1 MICCPCWKVISRVL
15 FRNFPD
21 IWRKSF
27 SPAPTHHLSPNNIEE
42 EPNLRHG
49 SFAGVLEEY
58 VEGKLFYTWLYGD
71 NHETNAGNSSNQRA
85 VGKIL
90 LMSEIPLKLS
100 MEDYFGGLCDL
111 TGEIGR
117 YAVSRGTVRD
127 KESVKVCVDSSQS
140 IYMTLKMLGKLP
152 RNVSKKMTTL
162 SKSVDKLDRVL
173 YEQSLME
180 MTGRKE
186 FATGVEVGN
195 PAFDSN
201 FTGD

>member
-1 MICCPCWKVISRVL
+1 M
-15 FRNFPD
+15 
-21 IWRKSF
+21 
-27 SPAPTHHLSPNNIEE
+27 
-42 EPNLRHG
+42 RHG

-71 NHETNAGNSSNQRA
+71 NHETNAGNSSKQRA

-90 LMSEIPLKLS
+90 LMSEIPLKIS

-117 YAVSRGTVRD
+117 YAISRGTVRD
-127 KESVKVCVDSSQS
+127 KESVKLCVDSSQS
-140 IYMTLKMLGKLP
+140 INMTLKMLGKLP
-152 RNVSKKMTTL
+152 RNVSKKMSTL
-162 SKSVDKLDRVL
+162 SKSVEKLDRVL

-186 FATGVEVGN
+186 FATGVEVVS
-195 PAFDSN
+195 PAFDN
-201 FTGD
+201 FMGD